1 MVIKI
6 RKNHDKCR
14 FQMKYF
20 HLRMNRGPDHQ
31 SGPIQDSGGKTS
43 TKYFVFTIGNKYVI
57 NIRVATY
64 RYIAGRVWICVVCR
78 SVLKVQKVLSKYL
91 IGTKYRQEKS
101 FSYIYIILMPSFFCS
116 LMRCA
121 ESLFRGAFI
130 ACINFLHPATFS
142 S

>member
-1 MVIKI
+1 M
-6 RKNHDKCR
+6 RQNNNECR

-31 SGPIQDSGGKTS
+31 SGPIQDSGGKNFH
-43 TKYFVFTIGNKYVI
+43 KIIRFYKKPL

-91 IGTKYRQEKS
+91 IGTKYRQGKK
-101 FSYIYIILMPSFFCS
+101 FNHI
-116 LMRCA
+116 
-121 ESLFRGAFI
+121 
-130 ACINFLHPATFS
+130 FLLL
-142 S
+142 

>member
-1 MVIKI
+1 M
-6 RKNHDKCR
+6 RKNHNKCR

-43 TKYFVFTIGNKYVI
+43 TKYFVFTIGNQYVI

-91 IGTKYRQEKS
+91 IGTKYRQEKK
-101 FSYIYIILMPSFFCS
+101 FNHILI
-116 LMRCA
+116 L
-121 ESLFRGAFI
+121 L
-130 ACINFLHPATFS
+130 
-142 S
+142 